1 MDDKSFDEFIKGKAL
16 EENILLPSGLNQKIT
31 STFKALQKRKKYRTR
46 LFRLGSVAAILAFCV
61 LTSMGFASPS
71 FASNLKNVSNTISSN
86 ISNLL
91 GLQRNLDEYKT
102 VINKEVTDQSITVT
116 LNEVVLNGSELT
128 VSYCINSSK
137 KLEAMESWHA
147 SNKVYVNGKQ
157 ASTGASGSAH
167 NIDDYTTQ
175 AVTTY
180 SLDKVDLD
188 LNGDLDIKILCSQIE
203 FMGSNDAIKGS
214 WDFEFRTN
222 GNQLKTD
229 TKELLLNHKFTL
241 ENCGEYTLTKYTDN
255 SLGQEIYASIS
266 NSKRNPMYVVALR
279 GIDDLGNKVEF
290 YMSRGGK
297 EDALFKVENI
307 DGNLNENAKTLT
319 LTPYAAILP
328 DKSGEMNGE
337 YKQVG
342 DQFTIDLSLLK

>member
-1 MDDKSFDEFIKGKAL
+1 MDDKTFDEFIKGKAL
-16 EENILLPSGLNQKIT
+16 EENILIPSGLNEKMNT
-31 STFKALQKRKKYRTR
+31 TFKELPKRKKYRTKLLR
-46 LFRLGSVAAILAFCV
+46 FGSVAAILAFCV
-61 LTSMGFASPS
+61 LTSIGFASPS
-71 FASNLKNVSNTISSN
+71 FAANVKNASNTISSN

-91 GLQRNLDEYKT
+91 GLQNNLDEYKT

-128 VSYCINSSK
+128 VSYSINSSK
-137 KLEAMESWHA
+137 KLEAMESWDA
-147 SNKVYVNGKQ
+147 SNKVYVNGKK

-167 NIDDYTTQ
+167 NIDDYTTE
-175 AVTTY
+175 AVMTY
-180 SLDKVDLD
+180 SLDKVD

-203 FMGSNDAIKGS
+203 LMGSNDAIKGS

-229 TKELLLNHKFTL
+229 TTELLLNHKFTL
-241 ENCGEYTLTKYTDN
+241 ENGGEYTLTKYTDN
-255 SLGQEIYASIS
+255 SLGQQIYASIS
-266 NSKRNPMYVVALR
+266 NSKRNPTYVVALR

-290 YMSRGGK
+290 YMSFGGK
-297 EDALFKVENI
+297 EEALFKVENI

-328 DKSGEMNGE
+328 DKSGEMNSE
-337 YKQVG
+337 YYQVG
-342 DQFTIDLSLLK
+342 DKFTIDLSLLK

>member
-16 EENILLPSGLNQKIT
+16 EENILLPSGLNQKMT
-31 STFKALQKRKKYRTR
+31 STFKALPKRKKYHTR
-46 LFRLGSVAAILAFCV
+46 LFRLGTVAAILAFCV
-61 LTSMGFASPS
+61 LTSIGFASPS
-71 FASNLKNVSNTISSN
+71 FASNVKNISNTISSN

-102 VINKEVTDQSITVT
+102 VINKEVTDNSITVK

-128 VSYCINSSK
+128 VSYSINSSK
-137 KLEAMESWHA
+137 KLEAMGSWHA
-147 SNKVYVNGKQ
+147 SNKVYINGKQ

-167 NIDDYTTQ
+167 NIDDYTTE
-175 AVTTY
+175 AVMTY
-180 SLDKVDLD
+180 SLDKVD
-188 LNGDLDIKILCSQIE
+188 LNGDLDIKILCSKIE
-203 FMGSNDAIKGS
+203 LMGGNDAIKGS

-241 ENCGEYTLTKYTDN
+241 ENGGEYTLTKYTDN

-266 NSKRNPMYVVALR
+266 NFKRNPTYVVALR
-279 GIDDLGNKVEF
+279 GIDNLGNKVEF

-297 EDALFKVENI
+297 EEALFKVENI
-307 DGNLNENAKTLT
+307 DGNLNENATSLT

-328 DKSGEMNGE
+328 DKSGEMNSE
-337 YKQVG
+337 YYQVG
-342 DQFTIDLSLLK
+342 DKFTIDLSLLK